1 MIKPQCEFT
10 GNRCVKDTC
19 ENCSIYEINNP
30 TVPEEVYDRYYDMI
44 LLATIIGQERCQENI
59 TSKRR
64 VNNERR

>member
-1 MIKPQCEFT
+1 MIKQQCEFT

-59 TSKRR
+59 RR
-64 VNNERR
+64 IYECNC